1 MSGTTSSFRAKLP
14 PGSPESGG
22 GSTASTASFKGEG
35 PPSSADDEP
44 TVISTRAPM
53 EMAATTAPPTAP
65 KLERLG
71 PGTRIANYELLE
83 CVGGGGMGLV
93 FRARDTTLARIVA
106 LKVLTPEQT
115 ADGEVL
121 LRFRNEA
128 QTAARLNHEGVVQVY
143 HAGEDGGVAYI
154 AFEFI
159 EGMNVRTLVEKRGVL
174 PPHEAIHYTY
184 QVAEALAHAA
194 AHHVVHRDI
203 KPSNILITAEGQ
215 AKLIDLG
222 LARLYKSGEDADD
235 LTASG
240 VTLGTFD
247 YISPEQARDPRT
259 ADVRSDIYSLGCTL
273 FFMLTGRPPFV
284 EGTVLQKLLQ
294 HHSEEPPDVRQFR
307 PELPPEVSRLLRKMM
322 AKDPRRRFQDPSQL
336 LDALARLADIVGVA
350 SSAPGSRRWTSG
362 GAAEVFSWHRHLPWI
377 IPTLVLALAALAL
390 HFLWS
395 PPPIPLEPMP
405 DLAADLEQSA
415 APPPLRLDPSSAP
428 FEKAGGATAGDAAE
442 VPGVDLPESGPQTK
456 SSVPAEG
463 ASSRNEP
470 MSRGKAGPKDPRE
483 VSPSVSAANSGS
495 NASGVAKPEASA
507 SATAPPS
514 PSVFAPLASKAAN
527 GVGVKIVDPA
537 ATGPDI
543 YPTLAAACESASTGD
558 VVALRYNGPQREGPL
573 VLRNLK
579 LTIRAADGFQPVIVF
594 RPADWEPLQRTNSML
609 SVLGSQLTMIRVG
622 LVLEVP
628 REAAADR
635 WSLIES
641 RSAEMIRLEKCWLSI
656 QNASAQLGP
665 YHLDAAFFRVLA
677 GPGGGVLPRDPPAAP
692 QRLTL
697 ELVDCVLRGE
707 ATALVVHEQ
716 TPVRFSWDNGL
727 LATTDRLFVALG
739 GDRTASPGEGMQLS
753 LGHVTALVR
762 GGLCRFA
769 PSAAGAKL
777 LPVQI
782 DCRNSIV
789 IGDPSAALIEHVEV
803 GDIDG
808 VRQGFAWNGER
819 NFYEG
824 FVSFWTIRAP
834 GKPAETMSLDAWR
847 EFWGPQ
853 RENAPH
859 SGRVQWKRFP
869 PSERPVS
876 SHLPADYALSPSDA
890 TNNPA
895 IGAANDGRDVG
906 CLFDRLPEVDAARAA
921 TVESR
926 QAESKG
932 ITSGTPS
939 ASATP

>member
-1 MSGTTSSFRAKLP
+1 
-14 PGSPESGG
+14 
-22 GSTASTASFKGEG
+22 
-35 PPSSADDEP
+35 
-44 TVISTRAPM
+44 
-53 EMAATTAPPTAP
+53 
-65 KLERLG
+65 
-71 PGTRIANYELLE
+71 
-83 CVGGGGMGLV
+83 MGLV
-93 FRARDTTLARIVA
+93 FRARDTALARIVA

-128 QTAARLNHEGVVQVY
+128 QTAARLNHESVVQVY
-143 HAGEDGGVAYI
+143 HTGEDRGVAYI
-154 AFEFI
+154 VFEFI

-174 PPHEAIHYTY
+174 PLHEAIHYTY

-194 AHHVVHRDI
+194 AHQVVHRDI

-222 LARLYKSGEDADD
+222 LARLYKTGEDADD

-294 HHSEEPPDVRQFR
+294 HHGEEPPDVRQFR

-322 AKDPRRRFQDPSQL
+322 AKDPRRRFQDPRQL
-336 LDALARLADIVGVA
+336 LDALALLADTVGVPPN
-350 SSAPGSRRWTSG
+350 SPGSRRLGAG
-362 GAAEVFSWHRHLPWI
+362 GAVELFSWHRHLPWI
-377 IPTLVLALAALAL
+377 VPTTVLALAVLAL

-395 PPPIPLEPMP
+395 PAVTTPEPMP
-405 DLAADLEQSA
+405 ELAGALEPS
-415 APPPLRLDPSSAP
+415 APPPPPRRDSSSAAVEKAATPSSA
-428 FEKAGGATAGDAAE
+428 TAAE
-442 VPGVDLPESGPQTK
+442 LS
-456 SSVPAEG
+456 
-463 ASSRNEP
+463 
-470 MSRGKAGPKDPRE
+470 KADPRE
-483 VSPSVSAANSGS
+483 NEPTAKSGVPPRASSGQGQATPSAGAGRKDPLDVSPSALSANSKPS
-495 NASGVAKPEASA
+495 ATRSENLEASGSATVPASA
-507 SATAPPS
+507 LGFPP
-514 PSVFAPLASKAAN
+514 PESKAAN
-527 GVGVKIVDPA
+527 GIGVKVVDPA

-543 YPTLAAACESASTGD
+543 YPTLAAACESARTGD
-558 VVALRYNGPQREGPL
+558 VVALRYNGPRREGPL

-579 LTIRAADGFQPVIVF
+579 LTIRAADGFQPSIVF
-594 RPADWEPLQRTNSML
+594 RPADWEPLQRTNAML
-609 SVLGSQLTMIRVG
+609 SLVGSQLTMIRVG

-635 WSLIES
+635 WSLIEG
-641 RSAEMIRLEKCWLSI
+641 RPAEMIRLEKCWLSI
-656 QNASAQLGP
+656 YNTSAQLGP
-665 YHLDAAFFRVLA
+665 YHPDAAFFRALS

-692 QRLTL
+692 QRSTL

-707 ATALVVHEQ
+707 AAALSVHDQ

-727 LATTDRLFVALG
+727 LATSDRLLVALG
-739 GDRTASPGEGMQLS
+739 GDRTASPGEGVQLS
-753 LGHVTALVR
+753 LGHLTALVR

-769 PSAAGAKL
+769 PSAGGTRL

-782 DCRNSIV
+782 DCRNSIL
-789 IGDPSAALIEHVEV
+789 IGDPAAALVEHAEV
-803 GDIDG
+803 GDVDS

-824 FVSFWTIRAP
+824 FGSFWTVRP
-834 GKPAETMSLDAWR
+834 TGGPAETMSLDAWR

-859 SGRVQWKRFP
+859 WGRVQWKQFP

-876 SHLPADYALSPSDA
+876 SHLPADYALSPSGA
-890 TNNPA
+890 TINPA

-906 CLFDRLPEVDAARAA
+906 CLFDRLPAADPAPPTALESPRAEPVDASAG
-921 TVESR
+921 S
-926 QAESKG
+926 
-932 ITSGTPS
+932 PP